1 MSDEITGNEP
11 GQEVARSDGSTKE
24 LRPGEWPP
32 ADVEHHLR
40 RTDTDPK
47 AQARAV
53 RQVATMFMLSAIMV
67 VLFIVAFI
75 AIPRDAVVSIPF
87 IGPISALNS
96 AMGLTFGLAIFLI
109 GAGAVHWAKKLMS
122 NVEVVQERH
131 PMKSTE
137 DETELAAD
145 IYEVGKEQSTWA
157 KFPIIRRTM
166 LAAMALV
173 PIPFIVSLR
182 DLWIQPADVETPSL
196 ELRRTIWEPGMR
208 LVTDITYQPIKADEI
223 PTGGLVNAV
232 PENLLEVQE
241 DEENLNARAKAA
253 VIVVRMLPEEIQSQQ
268 SPDGEDWGYNGILC
282 FSKICTHVGCPI
294 ALYQQ
299 RTHLLLCPCHQSTFD
314 LSDSAEV
321 VFGPAYRRMPQLPIE
336 VDDEGYLV
344 AVSDFP
350 EPVGPSFWEISRP

>member
-1 MSDEITGNEP
+1 MSNEITGNEP

-67 VLFIVAFI
+67 VLFIIAFI
-75 AIPRDAVVSIPF
+75 AIPRDAVISIPF

-96 AMGLTFGLAIFLI
+96 AMGLTFGFAIFLI